1 MARNLYTDM
10 YNAEKRSRE
19 LFLNTGSYPDNP
31 DDGDIYSEEDY
42 LRLERSLQL
51 LNQEQREI
59 IVLSRYQGLRY
70 SEISAITLL
79 SVPAI
84 KVAVHRAVKQL
95 RGIYFKQV

>member
-1 MARNLYTDM
+1 
-10 YNAEKRSRE
+10 
-19 LFLNTGSYPDNP
+19 
-31 DDGDIYSEEDY
+31 
-42 LRLERSLQL
+42 L